1 MFSIRLG
8 FKNLLRQK
16 RRNIITILIIGFAF
30 FGYLFVESMM
40 DGLTNMS
47 FDNIK
52 NFETGDIQIAHPE
65 YWEEREELPL
75 ENLIHWNNELEDTIR
90 QTQGVTGVSPEL
102 KFSANLNNGIDEMGV
117 IGLGIIPENYNEV
130 FQTQDYFIEGSITA
144 LSNNKAVI
152 GDRLAELMD
161 LEINDYI
168 ILLVRTKEDTFNT
181 IDLEIGGVVKT
192 LNPLMNSNTVLLP
205 LNIVQQSL
213 NVDDKI
219 TAISLKTSSSQE
231 DHVIQSLNQALQEEG
246 FSIKA
251 YSWRE
256 SAENLIT
263 YSRME
268 KQAVA
273 AIMSIVLLIGMVGI
287 INNIVLSSLERKSE
301 IGMMKALG
309 MKEWEIVFVFMVE
322 ATGIGILGGLAGCLL
337 GFIGVHWLVNDG
349 FDLTA
354 LYGNLFNW
362 ADYGIPI
369 MDKVY
374 GVWNYDTFSY
384 IFFLGIMVA
393 ILSSI
398 VPAYWAANKDPVESI
413 YHR

>member
-1 MFSIRLG
+1 
-8 FKNLLRQK
+8 K
-16 RRNIITILIIGFAF
+16 RRNIITIFVIAFAF
-30 FGYLFVESMM
+30 FGYLFMESMM
-40 DGLTNMS
+40 NGMEEMS
-47 FDNIK
+47 FDNIR
-52 NFETGDIQIAHPE
+52 NFETGNIQIAHPE

-75 ENLIHWNNELEDTIR
+75 ENLIHWDNKLEDTIR
-90 QTQGVTGVSPEL
+90 QTQGVTGLSPEL

-117 IGLGIIPENYNEV
+117 IGLGVTSEKYNEV
-130 FQTQDYFIEGSITA
+130 FQTRDYFLEGSIDA
-144 LSNNKAVI
+144 LSENKAVI

-161 LEINDYI
+161 LKMNDYI
-168 ILLVRTKEDTFNT
+168 ILLVRTKEETFNT
-181 IDLEIGGVVKT
+181 IDVEIGGIVRT
-192 LNPLMNSNTVLLP
+192 PNPMLNNNIVLLS
-205 LNIVQQSL
+205 LELVQQRL

-219 TAISLKTSSSQE
+219 TTISLKTPSGQE
-231 DHVIQSLNQALQEEG
+231 DPVIQSLNQSLQEEG
-246 FSIKA
+246 FSMKA
-251 YSWRE
+251 FSWQE
-256 SAENLIT
+256 SAESLIT

-273 AIMSIVLLIGMVGI
+273 AIMSVVLLIGMVGI

-309 MKEWEIVFVFMVE
+309 MKEWEIVFVFMIE

-337 GFIGVHWLVNDG
+337 GFIGVRWLVNDG

-354 LYGNLFNW
+354 LYGNLFDW
-362 ADYGIPI
+362 AEYGIPI

-384 IFFLGIMVA
+384 IFFLGILVA

-398 VPAYWAANKDPVESI
+398 IPAYWAANKDPVDSI

>member
-1 MFSIRLG
+1 
-8 FKNLLRQK
+8 
-16 RRNIITILIIGFAF
+16 
-30 FGYLFVESMM
+30 
-40 DGLTNMS
+40 
-47 FDNIK
+47 
-52 NFETGDIQIAHPE
+52 
-65 YWEEREELPL
+65 
-75 ENLIHWNNELEDTIR
+75 
-90 QTQGVTGVSPEL
+90 
-102 KFSANLNNGIDEMGV
+102 
-117 IGLGIIPENYNEV
+117 
-130 FQTQDYFIEGSITA
+130 
-144 LSNNKAVI
+144 
-152 GDRLAELMD
+152 
-161 LEINDYI
+161 
-168 ILLVRTKEDTFNT
+168 
-181 IDLEIGGVVKT
+181 
-192 LNPLMNSNTVLLP
+192 
-205 LNIVQQSL
+205 L

-219 TAISLKTSSSQE
+219 TTISLKTSSGQE
-231 DHVIQSLNQALQEEG
+231 DSIIQSLNQTLQEED

-251 YSWRE
+251 FSWQE

-309 MKEWEIVFVFMVE
+309 MKEWEIVFVFMIE

-337 GFIGVHWLVNDG
+337 GFIGVRWLVNDG
-349 FDLTA
+349 FVLTA
-354 LYGNLFNW
+354 LYGNLYDW
-362 ADYGIPI
+362 AEYGIPI

-384 IFFLGIMVA
+384 IFFLGILVA

-398 VPAYWAANKDPVESI
+398 IPAYWAANKDPVDSI